1 MCELQTVNIDIT
13 KFRFTIIG
21 VDGPNEDKPVANI
34 FRFYETVQGT
44 VTAVGNS

>member
-1 MCELQTVNIDIT
+1 MCELQTVNIHIT

-21 VDGPNEDKPVANI
+21 VDGTNEDKTVGNI
-34 FRFYETVQGT
+34 FHFYETVQGT